1 MRVTENHLATQYL
14 NNVQNTRQ
22 RVADLQSKIASGKR
36 VLKPSDDPRATDG
49 ILRFQALLEANEQYQ
64 RSNADGQSFLQA
76 TSETL
81 GSISDSL
88 LGLKGL
94 LVRANNSA
102 NIETLPS
109 FATSAD
115 AILGELV
122 DMANTR
128 FNGKYIFGGT
138 NTLERP
144 FTLDAARTAVTANPN
159 GIDGVIAYPVGE
171 GITQQSNI
179 PGDEAF
185 QGTTIFDTII
195 RIRDT
200 MAAGTIPTAADI
212 DEVSAQLDYMLT
224 KAGKAGMFVN
234 TMTANEAFLA
244 SQETQLRSLLSIEQ
258 DTDVAEAITEM
269 KRGELMLDA
278 ALNTMARILPKSL
291 LDFLR

>member
-115 AILGELV
+115 AILGDLV

-159 GIDGVIAYPVGE
+159 GIDGIIAYPVGE

-185 QGTTIFDTII
+185 QGTTLFDTII
-195 RIRDT
+195 RIRDA

>member
-115 AILGELV
+115 AILGDLV

>member
-115 AILGELV
+115 AILGDLV

-144 FTLDAARTAVTANPN
+144 FTLDAARTAVTTNPN